1 MRKLQQILLA
11 SILAGSSIAMP
22 IHAFGASSEIAPSA
36 QPAPAGKTI
45 EVCFVLDTTGSMSGL
60 IEGAKQKIWSMAN
73 TIIAQ
78 NHGATVR
85 FALVPYR
92 DRGDEYIT
100 KVFDLTDD
108 LDNVYQNLQSF
119 KADGGGDTPESVNQ
133 ALADAVA
140 KVAWS
145 KQADVAKLVFLVG
158 DAPPHMD
165 YPDDVKYP
173 VTCQAAVK
181 RGLIINTVQCGDM
194 AETTPI
200 WTQIAK
206 LSEGSYVALAQ
217 SGGMVTID
225 TPMDK
230 EIADLSAKIAALT
243 MSYGTEQQQ
252 ADVARK
258 NSVATAAPAA
268 VAADRAS
275 YNAAGGK
282 AVQGRGDL
290 ISDVREKQVK
300 LDDIPKDQL
309 PKELQNLSRD
319 EQQKLID
326 KQTQER
332 DALSKQVTELSKK
345 RQDFIDAENKRLSG
359 HGDAFD
365 AKVGEIVKKE
375 VGEK

>member
-11 SILAGSSIAMP
+11 SILAGSPIAMP

-181 RGLIINTVQCGDM
+181 KGLIINTVQCGDM

-230 EIADLSAKIAALT
+230 DIADLSAKIAALT
-243 MSYGTEQQQ
+243 MSYGPEQQQ
-252 ADVARK
+252 ADVAQEQCRHRSAGSRRRRPRQLQRCRRQSRPGPRRSHFRRPRK
-258 NSVATAAPAA
+258 
-268 VAADRAS
+268 
-275 YNAAGGK
+275 AG
-282 AVQGRGDL
+282 
-290 ISDVREKQVK
+290 
-300 LDDIPKDQL
+300 
-309 PKELQNLSRD
+309 
-319 EQQKLID
+319 
-326 KQTQER
+326 
-332 DALSKQVTELSKK
+332 
-345 RQDFIDAENKRLSG
+345 
-359 HGDAFD
+359 
-365 AKVGEIVKKE
+365 
-375 VGEK
+375 